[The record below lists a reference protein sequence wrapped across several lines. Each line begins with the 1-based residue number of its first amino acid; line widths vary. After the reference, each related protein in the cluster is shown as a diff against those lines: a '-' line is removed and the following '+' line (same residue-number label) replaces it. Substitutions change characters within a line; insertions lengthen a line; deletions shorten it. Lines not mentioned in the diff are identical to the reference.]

1 MKIGIFLLFVFTIN
15 TTIVVAQIE
24 KRAFIVDTV
33 KIKGFVL
40 FDFVKQ
46 ATFVIPQ
53 EQISDTTEVFSSRRK
68 LNRFL
73 KRTNPIQF
81 INPSDVE
88 FNLRHQIYC
97 NHPNKS
103 DVWNTKLSFLIDE
116 QPTKKYYYFAIEDD
130 FYVVLYCKNCIRP
143 SDIGKKLRS
152 YHLRLPQTA
161 KYPKKMLFEYAY
173 LLKSC
178 D

>member
-24 KRAFIVDTV
+24 KSAFIVDTV

-46 ATFVIPQ
+46 AAFVIPQ

-81 INPSDVE
+81 INPSHVE
-88 FNLRHQIYC
+88 FNLMHQIYC

-116 QPTKKYYYFAIEDD
+116 HPTKKYYYFAIDDD
-130 FYVVLYCKNCIRP
+130 FYVVLYCNDCIPP
-143 SDIGKKLRS
+143 SVMAKGVRKRHWLSKK
-152 YHLRLPQTA
+152 QT

-178 D
+178 N